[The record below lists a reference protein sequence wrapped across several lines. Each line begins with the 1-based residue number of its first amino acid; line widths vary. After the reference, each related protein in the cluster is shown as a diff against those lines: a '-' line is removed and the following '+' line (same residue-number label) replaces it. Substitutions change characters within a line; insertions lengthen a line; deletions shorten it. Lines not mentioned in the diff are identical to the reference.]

1 VLLLVVGCWCCSSRV
16 LEVRCVFLSRFS
28 GGVLLPA
35 ELRPVLARLRPCV
48 RAFLLLFGLVESGGG
63 FIGGDGVSEHRETM
77 VISAFLCSSIGLA
90 FSRASDSFRPFAVS
104 VMLRLLLV

>member
-1 VLLLVVGCWCCSSRV
+1 
-16 LEVRCVFLSRFS
+16 
-28 GGVLLPA
+28 
-35 ELRPVLARLRPCV
+35 
-48 RAFLLLFGLVESGGG
+48 
-63 FIGGDGVSEHRETM
+63 